1 MYNSTYSRHPEQRL
15 MPGALTPQTAHTG
28 APATAAAAP
37 TVFSFLGIFKFF
49 KAFLEKCSQE
59 NVEGGKRKESMTTS
73 QIIKFV
79 TS

>member
-1 MYNSTYSRHPEQRL
+1 

-28 APATAAAAP
+28 APATAAAAAP
-37 TVFSFLGIFKFF
+37 TVFPFLGIFKFF

-59 NVEGGKRKESMTTS
+59 NVESGKRKESMTTS